1 MMKKKRKKKPVTAEP
16 RFVKLSSE
24 RRIILLD
31 QQPLREEAGRAARKK
46 IGEMEKLNT
55 SLSEFEKTI
64 RPAYERWEAE
74 TLGPLLAEER
84 QLIAK
89 ISHLEHLISR
99 AGLEALFTG
108 RDPQEIYEEVARE
121 QQEWEE
127 RQASGEPESPGPEP
141 EEPYDPDAERE
152 FPDEEREFRAYVRY
166 ACGDEPDQFSKREY
180 KKLFNE
186 YREWKKKREGEGGS
200 VGRKKED
207 VPARVKELYRVLV
220 RRLHPDTGKS
230 RNDPNVQRLWHDLQT
245 AYAAQ
250 DVERLEVLLAMT
262 DLHESGSA
270 IRSTLF
276 HLRKVAKEM
285 ENTVRELKARFR
297 EARTSPAWAFW
308 HSDNREKAGAKIRAA
323 TEARIREAKN
333 HITILEAEI
342 NLWKK
347 DARQPTRREPG
358 SKNHKAKKK
367 SPPIFGESQPNS
379 NSTPPRKQS
388 GASKDQGFF
397 DF

>member
-1 MMKKKRKKKPVTAEP
+1 MKKRRKPAPPTPEP

-84 QLIAK
+84 HLIAK
-89 ISHLEHLISR
+89 ISHLEHLINR

-108 RDPQEIYEEVARE
+108 RNVRKIYEEVARE

-127 RQASGEPESPGPEP
+127 RQAAGESEASRPEP

-152 FPDEEREFRAYVRY
+152 FSDDEREFRAYVRY
-166 ACGDEPDQFSKREY
+166 ACGNEPDQFTKREY
-180 KKLFNE
+180 KKLFDE
-186 YREWKKKREGEGGS
+186 YLGWKKKREGEGGS
-200 VGRKKED
+200 MGKKKED

-230 RNDPNVQRLWHDLQT
+230 RNDPNIQRLWHDLQN

-250 DVERLEVLLAMT
+250 DVEHLEVLLAMT

-270 IRSTLF
+270 VRSTLF

-285 ENTVRELKARFR
+285 EGAVRELKARFR

-323 TEARIREAKN
+323 IEARIREAKN
-333 HITILEAEI
+333 HITILESEI
-342 NLWKK
+342 NLWKQ
-347 DARQPTRREPG
+347 DTRQHTRRGAG
-358 SKNHKAKKK
+358 SMNHNAQKT
-367 SPPIFGESQPNS
+367 SPPIFGDTETTPNS
-379 NSTPPRKQS
+379 TRPHKQ
-388 GASKDQGFF
+388 GGTSKDQGFF

>member
-1 MMKKKRKKKPVTAEP
+1 MKKKRKPASSAPEP
-16 RFVKLSSE
+16 RFVKPSSD

-31 QQPLREEAGRAARKK
+31 QQPLREEAGREARKK

-84 QLIAK
+84 HLIAK
-89 ISHLEHLISR
+89 ISHLEHLINR

-108 RDPQEIYEEVARE
+108 RNVRKIYEEVARE

-127 RQASGEPESPGPEP
+127 RQAAGKSEPPRPEP

-152 FPDEEREFRAYVRY
+152 FSDDEREFRAYVRY
-166 ACGDEPDQFSKREY
+166 ACGNEPDRFTKREY
-180 KKLFNE
+180 KKLFDE
-186 YREWKKKREGEGGS
+186 YLGWKKKREGEAGS

-230 RNDPNVQRLWHDLQT
+230 RNDPNIQRLWHDLQN

-270 IRSTLF
+270 VRSTLF

-285 ENTVRELKARFR
+285 GNAVRELKARFR

-333 HITILEAEI
+333 HITILESEI
-342 NLWKK
+342 NLWKQ
-347 DARQPTRREPG
+347 DARQPTKRGPG
-358 SKNHKAKKK
+358 SMNHKAKKA
-367 SPPIFGESQPNS
+367 SPSTCGDTEPTPNPA
-379 NSTPPRKQS
+379 PPGKQS

>member
-1 MMKKKRKKKPVTAEP
+1 MNKKRKKLPATAEP
-16 RFVKLSSE
+16 CHVKLSSE

-74 TLGPLLAEER
+74 MLGPLLAEER
-84 QLIAK
+84 HLIAK
-89 ISHLEHLISR
+89 ISHLEHLIDR

-108 RDPQEIYEEVARE
+108 RNTKKIYEEIARE

-127 RQASGEPESPGPEP
+127 RQAAGESEAPRPEP

-152 FPDEEREFRAYVRY
+152 FPDDEREFRAYVRY
-166 ACGDEPDQFSKREY
+166 ACGKEPDRFTKLEY
-180 KKLFNE
+180 KKLFDE
-186 YREWKKKREGEGGS
+186 YLKWKKKREGEAGS

-220 RRLHPDTGKS
+220 RRLHPDSGKS
-230 RNDPNVQRLWHDLQT
+230 RNDPSIQRLWHDLQN

-270 IRSTLF
+270 VRSTLF

-285 ENTVRELKARFR
+285 ENAVRELKARFR

-333 HITILEAEI
+333 HITILESEI
-342 NLWKK
+342 SFWKQ
-347 DARQPTRREPG
+347 DASQPTRRGPR
-358 SKNHKAKKK
+358 SASHKAKKT
-367 SPPIFGESQPNS
+367 SPPNS
-379 NSTPPRKQS
+379 EDAEPSPNSTPPGKQS
-388 GASKDQGFF
+388 SASKDQRFF

>member
-1 MMKKKRKKKPVTAEP
+1 
-16 RFVKLSSE
+16 
-24 RRIILLD
+24 
-31 QQPLREEAGRAARKK
+31 
-46 IGEMEKLNT
+46 
-55 SLSEFEKTI
+55 
-64 RPAYERWEAE
+64 
-74 TLGPLLAEER
+74 
-84 QLIAK
+84 
-89 ISHLEHLISR
+89 
-99 AGLEALFTG
+99 LEALFTG
-108 RDPQEIYEEVARE
+108 RDPQEIYQEVARE

-127 RQASGEPESPGPEP
+127 RQAAGESESPGPEP

-230 RNDPNVQRLWHDLQT
+230 RNDPNVQRLWHDLQN

-358 SKNHKAKKK
+358 SKNHKGKKK

>member
-1 MMKKKRKKKPVTAEP
+1 MKKKRKKKPVAAEP

-74 TLGPLLAEER
+74 TIGPLLAEER

-89 ISHLEHLISR
+89 ISHLEHLIRR

-108 RDPQEIYEEVARE
+108 RDPREIYEEVARE

-127 RQASGEPESPGPEP
+127 RQAAGESESPRPEP
-141 EEPYDPDAERE
+141 EEPHDPDAERE
-152 FPDEEREFRAYVRY
+152 FSDEEREFRAYVRY
-166 ACGDEPDQFSKREY
+166 ACGDEPDQFSRREY

-186 YREWKKKREGEGGS
+186 YQEWKKKREGEGGS

-230 RNDPNVQRLWHDLQT
+230 RNDPNIQRLWHDLQN

-285 ENTVRELKARFR
+285 ENAVRELKARFR

-333 HITILEAEI
+333 HITILESEI
-342 NLWKK
+342 NLWKQ
-347 DARQPTRREPG
+347 DSRQPTSRGPG
-358 SKNHKAKKK
+358 SMNHKAQKA
-367 SPPIFGESQPNS
+367 STPIFGDAEPTPNS
-379 NSTPPRKQS
+379 TAPRKQG

>member
-1 MMKKKRKKKPVTAEP
+1 MKKKRKKKPVTAEP

-127 RQASGEPESPGPEP
+127 RQAAGESESPKPEP
-141 EEPYDPDAERE
+141 EEPYDPDAERK
-152 FPDEEREFRAYVRY
+152 FSDEEREFRAYVRY

-200 VGRKKED
+200 VARKKED

-230 RNDPNVQRLWHDLQT
+230 RNDPNVQRLWHDLQN

-323 TEARIREAKN
+323 TEARIREAKS
-333 HITILEAEI
+333 HITILESEI
-342 NLWKK
+342 NLWRQ
-347 DARQPTRREPG
+347 DARQPTRRGPG
-358 SKNHKAKKK
+358 SMKTKGKKT
-367 SPPIFGESQPNS
+367 SPPIFGESEPHS
-379 NSTPPRKQS
+379 NPTPPRKQS
-388 GASKDQGFF
+388 GPSKDQGFF